1 MIILLIPINQ
11 KKRQY
16 KFDNWNVGPSKKES
30 KLRVL
35 DIIKKIKKFNKNF
48 RFSKKKVN
56 FKESQYL
63 LLNNNKIKSI
73 GWKNKNS
80 LDDTLKQTTKWYD
93 LYYESKNKELT
104 KFTDELIKKN
114 LS

>member
-1 MIILLIPINQ
+1 MAKYFRCSNCIFIDTNKS

-48 RFSKKKVN
+48 RFSKK
-56 FKESQYL
+56 S
-63 LLNNNKIKSI
+63 
-73 GWKNKNS
+73 
-80 LDDTLKQTTKWYD
+80 
-93 LYYESKNKELT
+93 
-104 KFTDELIKKN
+104 
-114 LS
+114 